1 MKITVLIHA
10 KNAKLLENYLD
21 SVVEREDCTIRKQI
35 EKLTVNV
42 NSDII
47 EFLVVKDF
55 ENYKE
60 TAVTA
65 NIVFYP
71 ETESDRIFGLM
82 VHGFR
87 IGNLNKVIPQ
97 LPFIEYNESGF
108 VGMMKDRSR
117 YVWKMY

>member
-10 KNAKLLENYLD
+10 KNAQVLGTYL
-21 SVVEREDCTIRKQI
+21 SRVAEREDCTVRKASDGFM
-35 EKLTVNV
+35 VNV
-42 NSDII
+42 NADIV
-47 EFLVVKDF
+47 EFLVLEDF

-82 VHGFR
+82 AHGFR
-87 IGNLNKVIPQ
+87 VGNLNKVIPQ

-108 VGMMKDRSR
+108 VGMMKDKVK
-117 YVWKMY
+117 YEWGF